1 MSDTGMTSTSS
12 FMSTFPTLGSVRAV
26 CASVVLIT
34 TSWLRR
40 CRLSAGREG
49 FAEKRDGLADRRVG
63 GVGLAQGV
71 EHHEV
76 VDDALIADSG
86 DGDVGVAQLVRVGLA
101 FVAQDVGCG
110 GDHERGR

>member
-1 MSDTGMTSTSS
+1 MTSTSS
-12 FMSTFPTLGSVRAV
+12 FMSTFPTLGSMLVV

-49 FAEKRDGLADRRVG
+49 FAEERDGLADRRVG

-76 VDDALIADSG
+76 VDDALVSDRG
-86 DGDVGVAQLVRVGLA
+86 DRDARLAQLVRVGLA
-101 FVAQDVGCG
+101 LVAQDVGLTR
-110 GDHERGR
+110 DD